1 MAAFK
6 RHVVAT
12 ELSRLADLYMLWS
25 DVQQDLIDHLE
36 AHPYEMRWPCDL
48 GWARRADV
56 LIDVLERGPGGRGGQ
71 SRSIVR
77 RNWIR
82 KSI

>member
-1 MAAFK
+1 M
-6 RHVVAT
+6 AT

-36 AHPYEMRWPCDL
+36 AHLYEMRWPCDL

-56 LIDVLERGPGGRGGQ
+56 LIDVLSVNSKARLDKKVDLETA
-71 SRSIVR
+71 RS
-77 RNWIR
+77 
-82 KSI
+82 